1 MDGESVYVAVRVR
14 PLNQRWVRR
23 SPFNVR
29 FSSFAPLHDPSHANQ
44 PPRLR
49 CICHSFS
56 FFSLYILPL
65 SPFLT
70 FLPSTSFRF
79 VYSELDK
86 GDGSNWVVNDDS
98 LTQCTANGRPI
109 PTASYSYGKNNMRRI
124 ICCIF
129 PSASLTFFFF
139 KYLQAFVCPLSGSV
153 GVGLSTV

>member
-1 MDGESVYVAVRVR
+1 MIPLTPTNPHACAV
-14 PLNQRWVRR
+14 
-23 SPFNVR
+23 
-29 FSSFAPLHDPSHANQ
+29 FATLS
-44 PPRLR
+44 L
-49 CICHSFS
+49 

-109 PTASYSYGKNNMRRI
+109 PTASYSYGKNNMREEL
-124 ICCIF
+124 F
-129 PSASLTFFFF
+129 VVFFH
-139 KYLQAFVCPLSGSV
+139 LHL
-153 GVGLSTV
+153 